1 MYEIFEKLC
10 KEKGVTPYRVSEAT
24 GVKTSALSSWKA
36 GRSTPKF
43 EKMKLIADY
52 FGVPTEYLLTGVMPE
67 TGEQYY
73 SPEAKEIAQQ
83 IHDDPELR
91 ALFHLAKTVS
101 PEQLRF
107 VENLLRFMTTSESEE

>member
-1 MYEIFEKLC
+1 M
-10 KEKGVTPYRVSEAT
+10 
-24 GVKTSALSSWKA
+24 
-36 GRSTPKF
+36 KF

-83 IHDDPELR
+83 VGHAEGDDKGVVGKTSPKETGKDLFPHQSQHAAAHDCQTDSPGGTGNASS
-91 ALFHLAKTVS
+91 ALGGFG
-101 PEQLRF
+101 RF
-107 VENLLRFMTTSESEE
+107 